1 LCARFT
7 YRRSSTRRGHTPAS
21 ITAWILSLVPSD
33 KYERAQHASVR
44 TSSSLEWI
52 SRASAGRAG
61 LVYTTKKT
69 TGLVTVAG
77 RKKTNKITALSRN
90 LIK

>member
-1 LCARFT
+1 
-7 YRRSSTRRGHTPAS
+7 
-21 ITAWILSLVPSD
+21 VPSD

-77 RKKTNKITALSRN
+77 RKKKTNKITALSRN